1 MTDERYVA
9 ERRRAADLCTGDR
22 IVPGDL
28 IGATEAEEVLGVHP
42 FVDDIGDV
50 PCVAVVVRPDGRS
63 AVFLHYWIAEQSIAL
78 AADSGAHLPEGVA
91 GQPVGRA
98 AVRS

>member
-1 MTDERYVA
+1 MTDEGYVP

-28 IGATEAEEVLGVHP
+28 IGADEAEEVLGVFP
-42 FVDDIGDV
+42 FVDDIGDT

-63 AVFLHYWIAEQSIAL
+63 AIFLHYWIAEQSIAL
-78 AADSGAHLPEGVA
+78 AADSGAPVPEGVA

-98 AVRS
+98 AGQS